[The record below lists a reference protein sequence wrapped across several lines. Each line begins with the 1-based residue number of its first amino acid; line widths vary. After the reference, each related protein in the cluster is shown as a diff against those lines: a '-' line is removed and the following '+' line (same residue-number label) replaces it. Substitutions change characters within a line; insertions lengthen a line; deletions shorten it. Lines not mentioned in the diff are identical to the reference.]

1 MATVATRPL
10 PPGPAGKPLL
20 GNALDMQRD
29 IIGKMMEG
37 WREYGDIVRFKVPGF
52 AIYLLAHP
60 DYVKQVLQD
69 KHKIYPKI
77 PFVDNKFKRIS
88 GEGLLTSSG
97 EFWLRQRRMS
107 QPAFHRQRIAAFSTI
122 MTDTAARILNQWRV
136 PAERGQV
143 LDMRV
148 EMMRLSLDV
157 MS

>member
-10 PPGPAGKPLL
+10 PPGPTGKPLL

-60 DYVKQVLQD
+60 DHVKHVLQD

-97 EFWLRQRRMS
+97 DFWLRQRRMS
-107 QPAFHRQRIAAFSTI
+107 QPAFHRQR
-122 MTDTAARILNQWRV
+122 
-136 PAERGQV
+136 
-143 LDMRV
+143 
-148 EMMRLSLDV
+148 
-157 MS
+157 